1 MENEKKPAKISLSV
15 FIIFAV
21 VTALIIAT
29 LMYCVFADRTEK
41 SEVPATTTQ
50 NVSVQ

>member
-1 MENEKKPAKISLSV
+1 MEKVKKPAKISLSV
-15 FIIFAV
+15 FIIFAI

-29 LMYCVFADRTEK
+29 LMYCVFVDR